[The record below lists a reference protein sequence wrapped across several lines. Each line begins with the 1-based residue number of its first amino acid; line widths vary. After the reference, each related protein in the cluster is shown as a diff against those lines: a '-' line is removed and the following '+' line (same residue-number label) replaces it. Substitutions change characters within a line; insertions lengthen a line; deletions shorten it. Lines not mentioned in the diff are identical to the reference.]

1 MPLFFLVSILL
12 ATILAPRVS
21 QSEAGV
27 PTHPTRPPHP
37 ASLQADGRR
46 RLRAWEKGGGA
57 VSLLDP
63 ATGPFQYEAFLHLL
77 LRETGRGTRYRDFFT
92 LCLFK
97 PDVAPADAEFEPA
110 IEVALSTRVAEFIR
124 STDIVGRFP
133 MGLGVLLLHTGPAEA
148 IVVAERVRTA
158 VRRVEFRRGPD
169 LPPIQVTLSAGLVS
183 FPRDGQT
190 STTLLTRAKRY
201 LEQARQHG
209 GDKVVHGS

>member
-1 MPLFFLVSILL
+1 
-12 ATILAPRVS
+12 
-21 QSEAGV
+21 
-27 PTHPTRPPHP
+27 
-37 ASLQADGRR
+37 
-46 RLRAWEKGGGA
+46 

-63 ATGPFQYEAFLHLL
+63 ATGLFQYEAFLHLL

-97 PDVAPADAEFEPA
+97 PDVAPENAEFEPA
-110 IEVALSTRVAEFIR
+110 IDVALSTRVAEFIR

-133 MGLGVLLLHTGPAEA
+133 MGLGVLLLHTGHTEA
-148 IVVAERVRTA
+148 LGVAERVRAA

-169 LPPIQVTLSAGLVS
+169 LPPIQLTLSAGVVS

-190 STTLLTRAKRY
+190 STTLLARAKRY

>member
-1 MPLFFLVSILL
+1 MLLFHLASIPP
-12 ATILAPRVS
+12 ATILAPG
-21 QSEAGV
+21 EAI
-27 PTHPTRPPHP
+27 R
-37 ASLQADGRR
+37 GRR
-46 RLRAWEKGGGA
+46 ANPFHATSSPPVASTRTVDAGFGAWEKGGWA
-57 VSLLDP
+57 MSLLDP
-63 ATGPFQYEAFLHLL
+63 ATGLFQYEAFLHLL

-97 PDVAPADAEFEPA
+97 PDVASEDAEFESA

-133 MGLGVLLLHTGPAEA
+133 VGLGVLLLHTGPAEA
-148 IVVAERVRTA
+148 IGVAERVRTA

-169 LPPIQVTLSAGLVS
+169 LPPIQLTLSAGLVS